1 MIAID
6 QAYLTHILADLVRIE
21 SINPGLS
28 PGGTGEARAAT
39 YTAEAMRALGL
50 HVEYQQLAP
59 QRANAV
65 GVLSSSGNG
74 PSLMLNAHL
83 DTVGVEGMH
92 GPFSANVRDGKLYG
106 RGSQDMKGSLAA
118 MLAAAKALID
128 GGVHLKGDLVLAAV
142 ADEENESIGTQEVIR
157 THPTQAAIVAEPTD
171 MQLCLAH
178 RGLVYFTIDVHG
190 KAAHGSRYDLGI
202 DAILYM
208 SRFLSE
214 LENLEADLRQRPSH
228 PLVGPPSLHASTIRG
243 GTEISTYPAEC
254 HLEFEWRTIPG
265 DTVEAASAE
274 LQSILD
280 RLTAADPKF
289 RAELNIFQARQP
301 HEVSPEAPI
310 VGAVADV
317 LQSRLGFTPMLTGAP
332 FWTDAALLSE
342 AGVQAV
348 VLGPNG
354 AGLHSEVEWVD
365 LQSCVDLAAVLA
377 EAAIRYC
384 GEAEVKGFP

>member
-1 MIAID
+1 MIDID
-6 QAYLTHILADLVRIE
+6 RNYLIHILTDLVRIE

-28 PGGTGEARAAT
+28 PDGSGEARAAA

-50 HVEYQQLAP
+50 RVEYQQLAP

-65 GVLSSSGNG
+65 GVLPSSGDG

-83 DTVGVEGMH
+83 DTVGVAGMQR
-92 GPFSANVRDGKLYG
+92 PLSAEIRDGKLYG

-118 MLAAAKALID
+118 MLAAVKALID
-128 GGVHLKGDLVLAAV
+128 REVHLKGDLVLAAV
-142 ADEENESIGTQEVIR
+142 ADEENESIGTQEVIH
-157 THPTQAAIVAEPTD
+157 THPTQAAIVTEPTD

-178 RGLVYFTIDVHG
+178 RGLVYFAVDVHG

-208 SRFLSE
+208 SRFLHE
-214 LENLEADLRQRPSH
+214 LEKLEADLRQRSPH

-243 GTEISTYPAEC
+243 GTEISTYPAES

-265 DTVEAASAE
+265 DTVQGACVE

-280 RLTAADPKF
+280 RLAAADPKF
-289 RAELNIFQARQP
+289 HAELNVFQARQP
-301 HEVSPEAPI
+301 HEVSPDAPI
-310 VGAVADV
+310 VAVVSDV
-317 LQSRLGFTPMLTGAP
+317 LLSRLGRQPVLTGAP

-342 AGVQAV
+342 AGIQAV
-348 VLGPNG
+348 VLGPYG
-354 AGLHSEVEWVD
+354 QGLHSEEEWVD

-377 EAAIRYC
+377 ETAIKYC
-384 GEAEVKGFP
+384 GKFETRDFS

>member
-1 MIAID
+1 LIAID
-6 QAYLTHILADLVRIE
+6 PAYLTKILAYLVRIE

-28 PGGTGEARAAT
+28 KIGHGEAGAAA

-50 HVEYQQLAP
+50 HVDYQELAP

-65 GVLSSSGNG
+65 GVLPGAGGG

-83 DTVGVEGMH
+83 DTVGVEGMTW
-92 GPFSANVRDGKLYG
+92 PFSAEVRDGKLYG

-128 GGVHLKGDLVLAAV
+128 GDVHLKGDLVLAAV

-157 THPTQAAIVAEPTD
+157 THPTQAAIVTEPTD

-178 RGLVYFTIDVHG
+178 RGLVYFAIDVHG

-202 DAILYM
+202 DAILHM
-208 SRFLSE
+208 GRFLSE
-214 LENLEADLRQRPSH
+214 LEKLEADLRQRQPH
-228 PLVGPPSLHASTIRG
+228 LLVGSPSLHASTIHG

-265 DTVEAASAE
+265 DTVQAAKAE
-274 LQSILD
+274 IQAILD
-280 RLTAADPKF
+280 RLSAADPNF
-289 RAELNIFQARQP
+289 HADLHVFQERQP

-310 VGAVADV
+310 VKVVADV
-317 LQSRLGFTPMLTGAP
+317 LQSRQGISHAPAGAP

-342 AGVQAV
+342 AGIQAV
-348 VLGPNG
+348 VLGPRG
-354 AGLHSEVEWVD
+354 EGLHSEEEWVD
-365 LQSCVDLAAVLA
+365 LQSCADLAAVLA
-377 EAAIRYC
+377 EAAVRYC
-384 GEAEVKGFP
+384 SEV